1 MIALANSVNNYSAPA
16 YYRKFFSS
24 GMGKEELLTLLAEDS
39 ERLMHRGVYFTLHHD
54 EFGIPNCNAQ
64 VMYIYTNNFTPY
76 HDHDYYEI
84 NYVFSGELLEYID
97 GRPFVLQRGDLL
109 IMAPNVRHVSIPYK
123 KATSYNVLLT
133 EKLVKSTVS
142 QLGKFDENNYLS
154 ELVKSS
160 GFFIFHKV
168 HTEAEPLIGDMR
180 DLVRRIKKINKFRV
194 PLLECMGQELLI
206 RLCLYSYDVYVRE
219 ENVLRENL
227 TEEMLAKRILT
238 YITENLSTVTLEQ
251 VSQYFGYSK
260 RQIERLVEK
269 YSGKNYMKYI
279 CGKRRHYSGKLIMY
293 TDLSIAQIA
302 SMLGFSSPEYFCR
315 WFKHYL
321 GKTPSEYRKS
331 NRQLEAGEGR
341 RIVQEVPQPGEP
353 AAKGEKLY
361 PEEEIASIDLPDLPD
376 LPELEEE

>member
-1 MIALANSVNNYSAPA
+1 MANSVNNYSAPA

-302 SMLGFSSPEYFCR
+302 SMLGFSRPEYFCR

-321 GKTPSEYRKS
+321 GKTPSEYRTS

>member
-1 MIALANSVNNYSAPA
+1 M
-16 YYRKFFSS
+16 
-24 GMGKEELLTLLAEDS
+24 
-39 ERLMHRGVYFTLHHD
+39 
-54 EFGIPNCNAQ
+54 
-64 VMYIYTNNFTPY
+64 
-76 HDHDYYEI
+76 
-84 NYVFSGELLEYID
+84 
-97 GRPFVLQRGDLL
+97 
-109 IMAPNVRHVSIPYK
+109 
-123 KATSYNVLLT
+123 LLT
-133 EKLVKSTVS
+133 EKLVKNTVS

-279 CGKRRHYSGKLIMY
+279 CGKRRHYSGKLITY

-331 NRQLEAGEGR
+331 SRQIEAGEGR

-353 AAKGEKLY
+353 AAKGEKWY

>member
-1 MIALANSVNNYSAPA
+1 MANSVNNYSAPA

>member
-1 MIALANSVNNYSAPA
+1 M
-16 YYRKFFSS
+16 
-24 GMGKEELLTLLAEDS
+24 
-39 ERLMHRGVYFTLHHD
+39 
-54 EFGIPNCNAQ
+54 
-64 VMYIYTNNFTPY
+64 
-76 HDHDYYEI
+76 
-84 NYVFSGELLEYID
+84 
-97 GRPFVLQRGDLL
+97 
-109 IMAPNVRHVSIPYK
+109 
-123 KATSYNVLLT
+123 
-133 EKLVKSTVS
+133 
-142 QLGKFDENNYLS
+142 
-154 ELVKSS
+154 
-160 GFFIFHKV
+160 
-168 HTEAEPLIGDMR
+168 
-180 DLVRRIKKINKFRV
+180 
-194 PLLECMGQELLI
+194 
-206 RLCLYSYDVYVRE
+206 CLYSYDVYVRE

-279 CGKRRHYSGKLIMY
+279 CSKRRHYSGKLIMY

-315 WFKHYL
+315 WFKYYL

-353 AAKGEKLY
+353 AAKGEKWY

>member
-1 MIALANSVNNYSAPA
+1 MALANSVNNYSAPV
-16 YYRKFFSS
+16 YYRNFFSS
-24 GMGKEELLTLLAEDS
+24 GMEKEELLSLLAEDS

-54 EFGIPNCNAQ
+54 EFGIPNCDAQ
-64 VMYIYTNNFTPY
+64 VMYIYANNFTPY

-133 EKLVKSTVS
+133 EKLVKNTVL
-142 QLGKFDENNYLS
+142 QLGKCDENNYLS

-168 HTEAEPLIGDMR
+168 HTDAEPLIGDMR
-180 DLVRRIKKINKFRV
+180 DLVRRFKKINKFRV

-227 TEEMLAKRILT
+227 TEEMLAKRIFA
-238 YITENLSTVTLEQ
+238 YITENLSTVSLEQ
-251 VSQYFGYSK
+251 ISKYFGYSK

-269 YSGKNYMKYI
+269 YSGKNYAKYI
-279 CGKRRHYSGKLIMY
+279 CGKRRHYSGQLIAY
-293 TDLSIAQIA
+293 TDLSIAQVA

-315 WFKHYL
+315 WFKYYI

-331 NRQLEAGEGR
+331 SRQLEAGEGR
-341 RIVQEVPQPGEP
+341 QIVHKVPRLKEMTSNGEMWNPEV
-353 AAKGEKLY
+353 
-361 PEEEIASIDLPDLPD
+361 EISSMDLPDF
-376 LPELEEE
+376 EEE